1 MPTHAARAGDPYP
14 GLLDA
19 MGQLWGLSEAKLS
32 GGAYTKAGDNV
43 VRERN
48 LSRYSIYK
56 GKQDGTIAMGIVQA
70 ILALLAGC
78 VRDISCDPTVQ
89 TGRLTIASTS
99 GPETYHMSW
108 DERSGDHVFG
118 GFIYRAT
125 YHSAV
130 VGFTMLFA
138 RQWLLPTP
146 DDELTERW
154 WRLQAELERVYP
166 RPVGTHAWSRSQIGA
181 ACQDVA
187 LNDAIRDAIA
197 ALADSL
203 YLHLRY
209 AIPDTT
215 VERATFVQWEVGL
228 APDEG
233 SAIGI
238 AADTLLARP
247 GGLGRLPATGG
258 EAAER
263 DSDLDLDLGEPDTE
277 DGAGSA
283 TDGAESAAAA
293 KAEAPASAGTETRT
307 GDGPRSLRDRASGGR
322 SGTATTGVS
331 PAPGEAAGAT
341 PSAPSMPP
349 SPPGSPATRR
359 RARTPAGGV
368 DVDGD
373 VAAAAE
379 AAEAELRRTAPGL
392 VANETVAY
400 VERAWR
406 RPGPFFLVG
415 ESATGKTHCVEDVA
429 LRLGDGYE
437 LIKLAPGIKDEH
449 LFGTYIRRAGEWIW
463 VDGVVARWARRAAAG
478 ERVAL
483 ILDEL
488 PRADPSVTDGGLLP
502 ILDTYSAEKLAA
514 QRLAVPPGQPG
525 PFHVV
530 RIPDTEEA
538 IIVPAERGKI
548 AATGNQGESYR
559 GVSIDDPAV
568 VSRFTGGW
576 KHIGRYQ
583 RIDLCHI
590 LARHLLL
597 APEHA
602 LLDAMAAVDE
612 ALHAYQARPDVT
624 PLRLTT
630 NLRVLITWG
639 HEIRRLCGAGTSLR
653 ASFIQ
658 AAEDLWIDMVTPYNG
673 DVPDPEV
680 KRMVTKVVGDRVPAG
695 RL

>member
-1 MPTHAARAGDPYP
+1 MPSRSVRSAHAGAPYP

-32 GGAYTKAGDNV
+32 GGAYTRASSNT

-48 LSRYSIYK
+48 LSRHSIYK
-56 GKQDGTIAMGIVQA
+56 GKQDGTMAMGIVQA
-70 ILALLAGC
+70 ILALLGGC
-78 VRDISCDPTVQ
+78 VREIGCDPAAQ
-89 TGRLTIASTS
+89 IGRVTIASAS

-108 DERSGDHVFG
+108 DDRGSDHVFG
-118 GFIYRAT
+118 GFIYKAT
-125 YHSAV
+125 YQSAV
-130 VGFTMLFA
+130 VGFVMLFA

-154 WRLQAELERVYP
+154 WRLQAALERVYP
-166 RPVGTHAWSRSQIGA
+166 RPVGAHAWSHSQVAA
-181 ACQDVA
+181 ACQPVA
-187 LNDAIRDAIA
+187 ANDAIRDAIA

-215 VERATFVQWEVGL
+215 TERATFVQWDLGL
-228 APDEG
+228 APGEG
-233 SAIGI
+233 GAIGI
-238 AADTLLARP
+238 APDTLLAHP
-247 GGLGRLPATGG
+247 GGRGRAPASEPEPEPDG
-258 EAAER
+258 R
-263 DSDLDLDLGEPDTE
+263 DADLDLDLGDPDPEESVAAEEGVAAGAAATE
-277 DGAGSA
+277 DGGDPGPAD
-283 TDGAESAAAA
+283 DGAAMDDTGTGRGAADVGRRPAAPLPAAARHPG
-293 KAEAPASAGTETRT
+293 APAPEPTPDL
-307 GDGPRSLRDRASGGR
+307 DGP
-322 SGTATTGVS
+322 
-331 PAPGEAAGAT
+331 AA
-341 PSAPSMPP
+341 
-349 SPPGSPATRR
+349 
-359 RARTPAGGV
+359 
-368 DVDGD
+368 
-373 VAAAAE
+373 VAAAE
-379 AAEAELRRTAPGL
+379 EELRRASPAL
-392 VANETVAY
+392 VANDTVAY

-437 LIKLAPGIKDEH
+437 LIKLAPGIRDEH
-449 LFGTYIRRAGEWIW
+449 LFGTYVRRAGDWVW

-514 QRLAVPPGQPG
+514 QRLTVPPGQPG

-538 IIVPAERGKI
+538 IIVPAARGKI

-583 RIDLCHI
+583 RADLCRI
-590 LARHLLL
+590 LARHLGP
-597 APEHA
+597 APEHP
-602 LLDAMAAVDE
+602 LLAAMAEVDE

-624 PLRLTT
+624 PLRLPT

-639 HEIRRLCGAGTSLR
+639 HEVRRLCWGGTALR
-653 ASFIQ
+653 AAFVQ
-658 AAEDLWIDMVTPYNG
+658 AAEDLWVDMVTPYKG
-673 DVPDPEV
+673 DTPDPDV
-680 KRMVTKVVGDRVPAG
+680 KRVVTRAVGDAASAG
-695 RL
+695 RLVVAEGLWEPGEEETR

>member
-1 MPTHAARAGDPYP
+1 MPSRSTHAARAGDPYP

-32 GGAYTKAGDNV
+32 GGAYTRALGNLV
-43 VRERN
+43 QERN
-48 LSRYSIYK
+48 LSRHSIYK
-56 GKQDGTIAMGIVQA
+56 GKQDGTMAMGIVQA
-70 ILALLAGC
+70 ILALLIGC
-78 VRDISCDPTVQ
+78 VREIGCDPTAQ
-89 TGRLTIASTS
+89 TGRVTIASTS

-108 DERSGDHVFG
+108 DDRGADHVFG
-118 GFIYRAT
+118 GFIYKAT
-125 YHSAV
+125 YQSAV
-130 VGFTMLFA
+130 VGFVMLFA

-154 WRLQAELERVYP
+154 WRVQAALERVYP
-166 RPVGTHAWSRSQIGA
+166 RPVGAHAWSHSQIAA
-181 ACQDVA
+181 ACQPA
-187 LNDAIRDAIA
+187 AANDAIRDAIA

-215 VERATFVQWEVGL
+215 TERATFVQWDLSL
-228 APDEG
+228 APGEG
-233 SAIGI
+233 GAIGI
-238 AADTLLARP
+238 APDTLLAHP
-247 GGLGRLPATGG
+247 GGLSRAPTSEPEPDGRDA
-258 EAAER
+258 
-263 DSDLDLDLGEPDTE
+263 DLDLDLGDPDLEEGRAAGAAATE
-277 DGAGSA
+277 EGSA
-283 TDGAESAAAA
+283 SDT
-293 KAEAPASAGTETRT
+293 TEE
-307 GDGPRSLRDRASGGR
+307 G
-322 SGTATTGVS
+322 ATTGEAGAAAGTSGAGRGATERGTIAAVPDVPAAPGHPGGPPPAGDLDGPAAVAAAEEEIRRVS
-331 PAPGEAAGAT
+331 PA
-341 PSAPSMPP
+341 
-349 SPPGSPATRR
+349 
-359 RARTPAGGV
+359 
-368 DVDGD
+368 
-373 VAAAAE
+373 
-379 AAEAELRRTAPGL
+379 L
-392 VANETVAY
+392 VANDTVAY

-437 LIKLAPGIKDEH
+437 LITLAPGIRDEH
-449 LFGTYIRRAGEWIW
+449 LFGTYVRRAGDWAW

-502 ILDTYSAEKLAA
+502 ILDTHSAAHLAA
-514 QRLAVPPGQPG
+514 QRLAVPPSQPG

-538 IIVPAERGKI
+538 IIVPAARGKI

-583 RIDLCHI
+583 RADLCRI
-590 LARHLLL
+590 LARHLGP
-597 APEHA
+597 APEHP
-602 LLDAMAAVDE
+602 LLAAMAEVDE

-624 PLRLTT
+624 PLRLPT

-639 HEIRRLCGAGTSLR
+639 HEVHRLCRGGTALR
-653 ASFIQ
+653 VAFVQ
-658 AAEDLWIDMVTPYNG
+658 AAEDLWVDMVTPYKG
-673 DVPDPEV
+673 DTPDPEV
-680 KRMVTKVVGDRVPAG
+680 RRVVTRAVGDAAPAG
-695 RL
+695 RLVVTEDLWKSGREDTR